1 VDFPTNRAVRRV
13 CLLLVLATASSPL
26 HGQDLST
33 TFHLGAGPEPS
44 SAAGLRLEVVGVWGA
59 YGRAALR
66 SVLNA
71 CDLSLPASCKYP
83 SGHIQEYALGVARG
97 VAAGKWQWFL
107 GAGGGVLSWQDGLDP
122 FVDLNVEARRALG
135 QRLSFLVGINAV
147 VAPGVERERR
157 GNDPIVGRRTVRFT
171 NLIVGLAVR
180 VW

>member
-1 VDFPTNRAVRRV
+1 MDSRTTSLVRRA

-26 HGQDLST
+26 DGQGLST

-59 YGRAALR
+59 YARAALR

-71 CDLSLPASCKYP
+71 CDLSCKYP
-83 SGHIQEYALGVARG
+83 SGTPREYALGVARG

-107 GAGGGVLSWQDGLDP
+107 GAGGGVLSWQDELDP
-122 FVDLNVEARRALG
+122 FVDLSVDARRALG

-157 GNDPIVGRRTVRFT
+157 GNDPTVGRRTVRFT